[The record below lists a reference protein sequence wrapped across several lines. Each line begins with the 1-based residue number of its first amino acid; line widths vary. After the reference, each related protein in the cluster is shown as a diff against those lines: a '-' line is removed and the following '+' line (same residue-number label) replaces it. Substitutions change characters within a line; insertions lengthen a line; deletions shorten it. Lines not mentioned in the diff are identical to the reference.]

1 MAYDENKLT
10 NLKAL
15 RTLAQRINRDFATKA
30 SVTALEDRI
39 DNLATVGGEPNVI
52 TAIKVNGTAL
62 PVENKAVNVPVPTAV
77 SELTNDSKFQSDT
90 QVSAAIQTAIA
101 ATGHA
106 VFQKVDAVPAPEE
119 AQDNV
124 LYLVMNADTGHY
136 DIYAKVGERVELLD
150 DTTVD
155 LTGYV
160 EKEEGKGLSSND
172 FTDALLSKLNS
183 VAEGATKVEAQTGS
197 GTLTINGQQYVLFG
211 VATDAEV
218 QEMLTEVLG
227 SAAR

>member
-15 RTLAQRINRDFATKA
+15 RTLAQRMNRDFATKS
-30 SVTALEDRI
+30 SVSALSDRV
-39 DNLATVGGEPNVI
+39 DALVTTGGEPNVI
-52 TAIKVNGTAL
+52 TAVKVNGTAL

-90 QVSAAIQTAIA
+90 QVSAAIHAAIS

-124 LYLVMNADTGHY
+124 LYLVMNEDTRHY
-136 DIYAKVGERVELLD
+136 DIYAKVGDSVELLD

-155 LTGYV
+155 LSGYV
-160 EKEEGKGLSSND
+160 EKEEGKGLSTND
-172 FTDALLSKLNS
+172 FTNVLLAKLNGI
-183 VAEGATKVEAQTGS
+183 AEGATKVEAQTGS

-218 QEMLTEVLG
+218 TEMLVEVFG
-227 SAAR
+227 ATAG